1 MSWLCSTILRLLQIP
16 IKGFTQHLCPLLTF
30 QPPLALLD
38 HVAQSAEELGSAVE
52 SSFVLGPLKT
62 SRFWGHL
69 VRGLEKH
76 SRMRDI
82 LASKSRDLLDV
93 MPVIFFVCGRRV
105 QMQQFFLCFRRD
117 M

>member
-1 MSWLCSTILRLLQIP
+1 MLHGGEVVAGMS
-16 IKGFTQHLCPLLTF
+16 
-30 QPPLALLD
+30 
-38 HVAQSAEELGSAVE
+38 ELGSVVE

-82 LASKSRDLLDV
+82 LASN
-93 MPVIFFVCGRRV
+93 PETC
-105 QMQQFFLCFRRD
+105 
-117 M
+117 